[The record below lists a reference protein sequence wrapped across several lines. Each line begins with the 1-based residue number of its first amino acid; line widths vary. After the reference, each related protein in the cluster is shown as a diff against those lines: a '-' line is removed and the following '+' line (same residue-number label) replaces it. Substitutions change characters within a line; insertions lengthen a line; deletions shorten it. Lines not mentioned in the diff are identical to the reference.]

1 MRATTQQQFAK
12 FSSFIT
18 YLEDGSRHPGK
29 PGYRP
34 LGLELI
40 KTRSSIVHS
49 MHTLDID
56 QFESR
61 RQVSNGLR
69 KRKGIFMNIRLSTLL
84 VATVLSLWGCANTPP
99 VDHSAHLSSTET
111 NSTSKGGMHAMG
123 ERMQKMKD
131 QMARIKQSKD
141 PAERQKLMEE
151 HMKLM
156 EEHMSG
162 MEKMK

>member
-1 MRATTQQQFAK
+1 
-12 FSSFIT
+12 
-18 YLEDGSRHPGK
+18 
-29 PGYRP
+29 
-34 LGLELI
+34 
-40 KTRSSIVHS
+40 
-49 MHTLDID
+49 
-56 QFESR
+56 
-61 RQVSNGLR
+61 
-69 KRKGIFMNIRLSTLL
+69 MNIRLSTLL

-162 MEKMK
+162 MDKMK